1 MLNPSTSEPET
12 PSEENSSE
20 TLPINPHPQK
30 PIPTV
35 PPKTKYQKCLDS
47 IENKVEFIFNK
58 FSRFI
63 NFIGPIFVIA
73 MYCFFTVSFINYKN
87 KITPYYKLHSNSFEY
102 YFITILI
109 KPLFLIEYFYCIFN
123 YTFVILI
130 KPGSVKDLRS
140 SKTFKTKSPYYN
152 REINFDYI
160 LRKDNYTPIDNYEF
174 PFCKT
179 CQEIKPLRTH
189 HCSICNKCV
198 FKMDHHCPWVNNC
211 IGLNNYRYFVL
222 FIYHLFIFCICNTL
236 LSAPMYFKSN
246 TSKIKLNNEFKFI
259 GVLCV
264 AGIFICGFFNV
275 WYWHMVLRN
284 DTTIEFWMKK
294 MVMNPLT
301 KKKLMI
307 YSYSLECVKDN
318 LFLVFGNKNILK
330 CLYVPSMKSLS
341 YSGLEYSRL
350 VDDNFYIKGIED
362 NSVEHLIKNII
373 NDEDEKEKMNVK
385 NINNNHN
392 NNKSVFNT
400 NKKYLN

>member
-1 MLNPSTSEPET
+1 
-12 PSEENSSE
+12 
-20 TLPINPHPQK
+20 
-30 PIPTV
+30 
-35 PPKTKYQKCLDS
+35 
-47 IENKVEFIFNK
+47 
-58 FSRFI
+58 
-63 NFIGPIFVIA
+63 
-73 MYCFFTVSFINYKN
+73 
-87 KITPYYKLHSNSFEY
+87 
-102 YFITILI
+102 
-109 KPLFLIEYFYCIFN
+109 
-123 YTFVILI
+123 
-130 KPGSVKDLRS
+130 
-140 SKTFKTKSPYYN
+140 
-152 REINFDYI
+152 
-160 LRKDNYTPIDNYEF
+160 
-174 PFCKT
+174 
-179 CQEIKPLRTH
+179 
-189 HCSICNKCV
+189 
-198 FKMDHHCPWVNNC
+198 
-211 IGLNNYRYFVL
+211 
-222 FIYHLFIFCICNTL
+222 
-236 LSAPMYFKSN
+236 MYFKSN

-362 NSVEHLIKNII
+362 NSVENLIKNII

-400 NKKYLN
+400 NKKHLN